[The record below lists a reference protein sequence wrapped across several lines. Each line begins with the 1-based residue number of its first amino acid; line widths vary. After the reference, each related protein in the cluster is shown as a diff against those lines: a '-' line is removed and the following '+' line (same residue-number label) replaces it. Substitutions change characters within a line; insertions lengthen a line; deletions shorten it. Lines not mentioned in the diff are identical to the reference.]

1 MSVAADLLARF
12 SGPIAP
18 VLTCFDEE
26 GELDLSRYAAEVEFL
41 LASDVAGVSPGGS
54 TGEGA
59 ALTDDELGQLVRLI
73 KDKNDPRP
81 IVAGVIRTS
90 TKQAVRTAEV
100 ARDAGADALMVTPTF
115 YNVLVPNDEGNLR
128 FYSALAA
135 VGLPVVIYNVVPQN
149 VITPGL
155 ARRVM
160 EIPNLLGVKQS
171 VGGIQ
176 AMVEMRHAIEG
187 RSLTFAATDELLPT
201 CYLLGAE
208 GAISAIVGLFP
219 NVSARLWQLVRDGEL
234 AEALAIQK
242 AMYPLWEIIRGGQF
256 PARMK
261 VAARATGREVGLS
274 RSPLVD
280 GDPVLQQAIT
290 EAVAAIEAQIGTLS

>member
-1 MSVAADLLARF
+1 MVIVSEPAARF
-12 SGPIAP
+12 LGPIAP
-18 VLTCFDEE
+18 VLTSFDAD
-26 GELDLSRYAAEVEFL
+26 GELDLGRCSDEVDFL
-41 LASDVAGVSPGGS
+41 LASGIAGISPGGS

-59 ALTDDELGQLVRLI
+59 ALSDDELGRLVGLI
-73 KDKNDPRP
+73 KAKGDSRP

-90 TKQAVRTAEV
+90 TKQAVAAARV
-100 ARDAGADALMVTPTF
+100 ARDAGADAVMVTPTF

-128 FYSALAA
+128 FYLALAE
-135 VGLPVVIYNVVPQN
+135 VGLPVIIYNVVPQN
-149 VITPGL
+149 VITPVL
-155 ARRVM
+155 ADRLF

-171 VGGIQ
+171 VGGVQ

-187 RSLTFAATDELLPT
+187 RGLTFAATDELLPT

-219 NVSARLWQLVRDGEL
+219 NVSAELWRLVREGNL

-261 VAARATGREVGLS
+261 VAARATGRDVGLS

-280 GDPVLQQAIT
+280 GDPVLQQAIG
-290 EAVAAIEAQIGTLS
+290 EAVTTIESQIGSLS

>member
-1 MSVAADLLARF
+1 MTVSAALAARF
-12 SGPIAP
+12 AGPIAP
-18 VLTCFDEE
+18 VLTSFDAA
-26 GELDLSRYAAEVEFL
+26 GELDLGRCSNEVDFL
-41 LASDVAGVSPGGS
+41 LASDIAGISPGGS

-59 ALTDDELGQLVRLI
+59 ALTDEELGQLVNLI
-73 KDKNDPRP
+73 KAKNDPRP

-90 TKQAVRTAEV
+90 TRQAVRAAQV

-128 FYSALAA
+128 FYSALAE
-135 VGLPVVIYNVVPQN
+135 VGLPVIIYNVVPQN
-149 VITPGL
+149 VISPAL
-155 ARRVM
+155 AGQLI

-187 RSLTFAATDELLPT
+187 RGLTFAATDELLPT

-219 NVSARLWQLVRDGEL
+219 NISARLWALVQAGEI

-242 AMYPLWEIIRGGQF
+242 VMYPLWEIIRGGQF

-261 VAARATGREVGLS
+261 VAAHATGRDIGLS

-280 GDPVLQQAIT
+280 GDPVLAKAIT
-290 EAVAAIEAQIGTLS
+290 ETVTSIESRIGALS

>member
-1 MSVAADLLARF
+1 MSVAPDLLARF

-18 VLTCFDEE
+18 VLTSFDAD
-26 GELDLSRYAAEVEFL
+26 GELDLGRYASEVDFL
-41 LASDVAGVSPGGS
+41 LASDVAGISPGGS

-73 KDKNDPRP
+73 KDRNDPRP

-90 TKQAVRTAEV
+90 TKLAVRTAEV
-100 ARDAGADALMVTPTF
+100 AKEAGADALMVTPTF

-128 FYSALAA
+128 FYSALAE
-135 VGLPVVIYNVVPQN
+135 VGLPVIIYNVIPQN
-149 VITPGL
+149 VVTPGL

-176 AMVEMRHAIEG
+176 AMVEMRQAIEG
-187 RSLTFAATDELLPT
+187 RGLTFAATDELLPT

-219 NVSARLWQLVRDGEL
+219 NVSAKLWRLVRDGGL

-261 VAARATGREVGLS
+261 VAARVTGRDVGLS

-290 EAVAAIEAQIGTLS
+290 GAVTTIESQIGTLS

>member
-1 MSVAADLLARF
+1 MSVTPELAARF
-12 SGPIAP
+12 QGPIAP
-18 VLTCFDEE
+18 VLTSFDAD
-26 GELDLSRYAAEVEFL
+26 GELDLGRYSDEVDFL
-41 LASDVAGVSPGGS
+41 LASGITGISPGGS

-59 ALTDDELGQLVRLI
+59 ALTDDELGQLVGLI
-73 KDKNDPRP
+73 KAKGDPRP

-90 TKQAVRTAEV
+90 TKLAVQTALV
-100 ARDAGADALMVTPTF
+100 ARNAGADALMVTPTF
-115 YNVLVPNDEGNLR
+115 YNVLIPDDEGNLR
-128 FYSALAA
+128 FYSAVAE

-149 VITPGL
+149 VIAPAL
-155 ARRVM
+155 ADRLIDV
-160 EIPNLLGVKQS
+160 PNLLGVKQS

-176 AMVEMRHAIEG
+176 AMVEMRNTIEG
-187 RSLTFAATDELLPT
+187 RGLTFAATDELLPT

-219 NVSARLWQLVRDGEL
+219 NISARLWHLVREGEL
-234 AEALAIQK
+234 TEALAIQK

-261 VAARATGREVGLS
+261 VAAQATGRDVGMS

-280 GDPVLQQAIT
+280 GDPVLQKAIV
-290 EAVAAIEAQIGTLS
+290 EAVATIESQIGALS